1 LNLYKISFRAKYIF
15 ALILIAVFAILVYSS
30 TLFLVKDQ
38 GKYARCIN
46 ISGKERMLVVKMLN
60 YVNNLS
66 HNYTQ
71 NYKKAL
77 EETIIE
83 FEEIE
88 LTLKN
93 KGYYFAQQNK
103 KEYISYIK

>member
-1 LNLYKISFRAKYIF
+1 
-15 ALILIAVFAILVYSS
+15 
-30 TLFLVKDQ
+30 
-38 GKYARCIN
+38 
-46 ISGKERMLVVKMLN
+46 MLN